1 VLLSMTGHGEARGQ
15 TATAI
20 VSVELRA
27 VNNRFLK
34 MTLRGPD
41 PYHLL
46 EGEIEKAVRQA
57 IKRGTVQV
65 HLHVQRQSRA
75 EDFRLNAVAL
85 RAYLEQVRAFEQSLG
100 LGGTVTPHHLLALPG
115 IVAEEAAATYDLQAE
130 WQAFEPILNRA
141 LTSLQTMRQEEGRA
155 MAEDLRRHVGDIRH
169 RLEQIRLRA
178 PQVIVSY
185 RDRVLDRV
193 RQLTQNSGLTL
204 DDPSLL
210 KEVALFAERCDIAEE
225 AVRLASH
232 LDQFLSLFG
241 EAESPGRKLD
251 FLVQEMFREIN
262 TIGSKANDVEIA
274 RQVVEVKG
282 MIEKMREMIQNVE

>member
-1 VLLSMTGHGEARGQ
+1 MLLSMTGHGEARGQ

-34 MTLRGPD
+34 LTLRGPD

-46 EGEIEKAVRQA
+46 EGEIEKAVRQVV
-57 IKRGTVQV
+57 KRGTVQV

-85 RAYLEQVRAFEQSLG
+85 QAYLAQVRTFEESIG
-100 LGGTVTPHHLLALPG
+100 LAATVTPHHLLALPG
-115 IVAEEAAATYDLQAE
+115 IVAEEAAATHDLQAE
-130 WQAFEPILNRA
+130 WQALEPILNQA
-141 LTSLQTMRQEEGRA
+141 LASLQTMRQEEGRV
-155 MAEDLRRHVGDIRH
+155 MADDLRRHVGDIRQ
-169 RLEQIRLRA
+169 RLELIKVRA
-178 PQVIVSY
+178 PQVVVSY

-210 KEVALFAERCDIAEE
+210 KEVALFAERC
-225 AVRLASH
+225 
-232 LDQFLSLFG
+232 
-241 EAESPGRKLD
+241 KC
-251 FLVQEMFREIN
+251 
-262 TIGSKANDVEIA
+262 
-274 RQVVEVKG
+274 
-282 MIEKMREMIQNVE
+282 